1 MNNQVINQ
9 MSQIIR
15 QIQSDEQQNAQ
26 HLRQLSQQLHQLEDR
41 EHQASQQLNQV
52 ISMLNQFGTSN
63 MGQNYGQQQYS
74 GLGFGASAANRSIS
88 SQVSPSSITPNQ
100 NYYTPSFNNS
110 NWENRGQN

>member
-41 EHQASQQLNQV
+41 KHQASQQLNQV
-52 ISMLNQFGTSN
+52 ISMLNQFGTTS
-63 MGQNYGQQQYS
+63 QVQSFAPQPYPS
-74 GLGFGASAANRSIS
+74 SGFGYSSRSNVGNQTS
-88 SQVSPSSITPNQ
+88 SSFSSPQSYSLNPN
-100 NYYTPSFNNS
+100 SFNN
-110 NWENRGQN
+110 N